1 MKKPFSISI
10 LLLLFLIACPAFAL
24 DVAVDVK
31 GPQDLVSLKDG
42 LAKTITARS
51 LAKNVDAGGAALSV
65 SLFQMGNVIS
75 LDAILSSK
83 PPKAFHR
90 DLKSSD
96 ELSGAIDAM
105 IAELFTPAPPA
116 PPVQPAPVQVSP
128 PAAAAPAG
136 QTRTEATFSFAG
148 TSLTFLGD
156 TLFVSSSDTLYRVVD
171 GKANPWWKAPNGA
184 GICRLYA
191 YRDSIVAV
199 ASLTSTLFTYQIK
212 DGKTVKKWNRC
223 VVPSKDGLI
232 SSRVF
237 TDENLP
243 GGENLWAKPEAV
255 DGSPLVF
262 PEGTDILS
270 TVAADVLPEG
280 GDETVGFDKFNH
292 VTVLRGKE
300 PLWFSESKFS
310 TLPFYVLT
318 RDVNMSGR
326 DSRKGI
332 KKNQEIRYHFMP
344 RILTKGREIYTIA
357 NKEGF
362 AGLFGNVKIY
372 EASRIAAFTPED
384 TGFAE
389 KDLLEIKNNYCVDI
403 ALDKGDVLALVVKKS
418 TSTLQRIDLQ

>member
-1 MKKPFSISI
+1 MKNPFSIII
-10 LLLLFLIACPAFAL
+10 LFLLFLTACPAFAL

-31 GPQDLVSLKDG
+31 GPQDLMSLKEG
-42 LAKTITARS
+42 LAKTITARC
-51 LAKNVDAGGAALSV
+51 LAKNVDAGGAALNV
-65 SLFQMGNVIS
+65 SLFQMGSVIS
-75 LDAILSSK
+75 LDAILSTK

-90 DLKSSD
+90 DLKSAD

-116 PPVQPAPVQVSP
+116 PPAQPAPVQAAP
-128 PAAAAPAG
+128 PAAAAPAA
-136 QTRTEATFSFAG
+136 QARTEATFSFAG

-171 GKANPWWKAPNGA
+171 GKAKPWWKAPNGA

-223 VVPSKDGLI
+223 VVPSRDGLI

-255 DGSPLVF
+255 DGSPLLF

-270 TVAADVLPEG
+270 TVAADVLP
-280 GDETVGFDKFNH
+280 GDGEEAVGFDKFNH
-292 VTVLRGKE
+292 VVVMRGKE

-310 TLPFYVLT
+310 TLPCFVLT
-318 RDVNMSGR
+318 RDVNMSGS

-332 KKNQEIRYHFMP
+332 KKNQEIRYYFMP

-362 AGLFGNVKIY
+362 SGLFGNVKIY
-372 EASRIAAFTPED
+372 DASRIAGFTPED

-389 KDLLEIKNNYCVDI
+389 KDLLEIKNNYCADI

-418 TSTLQRIDLQ
+418 TSSIQRIDLQ